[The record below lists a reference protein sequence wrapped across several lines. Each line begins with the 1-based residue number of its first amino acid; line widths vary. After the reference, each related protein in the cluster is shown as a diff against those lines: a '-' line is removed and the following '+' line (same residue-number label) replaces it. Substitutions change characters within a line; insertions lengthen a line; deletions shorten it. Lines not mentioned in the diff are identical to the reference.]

1 MHASTEAIFPESIA
15 VTGKSTSTRSESN
28 VEIEAVFVSQA
39 LFFNARKFD
48 SGNTQKV
55 HCDYFFRNFQTTLF
69 LKLESSTG

>member
-15 VTGKSTSTRSESN
+15 VTGKSTSNSSESN
-28 VEIEAVFVSQA
+28 VEIEAVFVSQTF
-39 LFFNARKFD
+39 FFNARMVD

-55 HCDYFFRNFQTTLF
+55 HCDDVFRNFQTTFF